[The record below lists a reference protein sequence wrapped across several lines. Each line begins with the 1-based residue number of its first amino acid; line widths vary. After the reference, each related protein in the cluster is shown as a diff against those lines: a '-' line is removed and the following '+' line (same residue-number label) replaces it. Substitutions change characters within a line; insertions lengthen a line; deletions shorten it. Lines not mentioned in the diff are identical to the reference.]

1 MQSLRNILNRFKK
14 HIIVAAIAI
23 SSVGFFAFEE
33 SNLFEISK
41 NIDIF
46 VTLFRE
52 LNANYVD
59 EVKAGKIIHKGIDA
73 MLESLDPYT
82 EFIAETDVEDY
93 KLTHVSNEY
102 AGIGA
107 LVQQQDGKV
116 IIAEPY
122 FGYPAQK
129 ADLRAG
135 DVVLKIDDKDIYTKK
150 VDDVTTLFK
159 RS

>member
-59 EVKAGKIIHKGIDA
+59 EVKAGKIIHK
-73 MLESLDPYT
+73 
-82 EFIAETDVEDY
+82 
-93 KLTHVSNEY
+93 
-102 AGIGA
+102 A
-107 LVQQQDGKV
+107 LM
-116 IIAEPY
+116 PC
-122 FGYPAQK
+122 
-129 ADLRAG
+129 LNR
-135 DVVLKIDDKDIYTKK
+135 
-150 VDDVTTLFK
+150 
-159 RS
+159 

>member
-1 MQSLRNILNRFKK
+1 MQSLKNLIVRFKK
-14 HIIVAAIAI
+14 QAIVATIAI
-23 SSVGFFAFEE
+23 CSVGFFAFEE

-59 EVKAGKIIHKGIDA
+59 EVKAEKIIHKGIDA
-73 MLESLDPYT
+73 MLESLDPST

-116 IIAEPY
+116 IIAEP
-122 FGYPAQK
+122 
-129 ADLRAG
+129 
-135 DVVLKIDDKDIYTKK
+135 
-150 VDDVTTLFK
+150 
-159 RS
+159 